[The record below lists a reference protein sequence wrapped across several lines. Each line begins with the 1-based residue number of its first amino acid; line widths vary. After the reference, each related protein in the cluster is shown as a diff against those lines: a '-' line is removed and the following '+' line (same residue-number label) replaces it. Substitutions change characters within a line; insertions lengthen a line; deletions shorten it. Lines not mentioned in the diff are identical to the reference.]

1 MTSPTPFNDTTR
13 DEMFDRGLEK
23 LLGGDMTGLDDI
35 DPDLRDTVLEMVG
48 LANTAGW
55 IGAEPGPPLQDTRP
69 FLVRWGPVFSKV
81 AAVLL
86 VVLLGAT
93 GYLGWLVIEQRSD
106 SPDASPSSV
115 GIQAAP
121 TAMVD
126 FPYIS
131 ESQAAV
137 GSGTCGRE
145 PRSDAEIARIA
156 REPMGPWRSREGTQ
170 QSHNEI
176 NANVTQV
183 TRDWTACLVEGDF
196 ARAMAYESEN
206 FIRSMMN
213 GFGVDDLDNL
223 SDEEIAGIVIGQ
235 HRLLI
240 PMARGKDIE
249 IVIYRTNY
257 SSSGSGTT
265 QIENWMVPVDPK
277 GDWVEWP
284 TVNTFV
290 WEGDQW
296 MIQLTDREGSP
307 ATPVPE
313 PER

>member
-13 DEMFDRGLEK
+13 DEMFDRGLENV
-23 LLGGDMTGLDDI
+23 LGGDMTGLDDI
-35 DPDLRDTVLEMVG
+35 DPDLYETVLEMVS

-55 IGAEPGPPLQDTRP
+55 IGAEPGPPLEDTRP
-69 FLVRWGPVFSKV
+69 RLVRWAPALSKI

-93 GYLGWLVIEQRSD
+93 GYLGWLVIENRMNA
-106 SPDASPSSV
+106 PGEPTSV

-121 TAMVD
+121 TAMAD
-126 FPYIS
+126 FSYVSTP
-131 ESQAAV
+131 QAMI

-156 REPMGPWRSREGTQ
+156 REPLGPWSSRDGTQ
-170 QSHNEI
+170 QSHNEV

-183 TRDWTACLVEGDF
+183 TRDWTACLVEGDY

-206 FIRSMMN
+206 FIRSMMQ
-213 GFGVDDLDNL
+213 GVGVTDLENL
-223 SDEEIAGIVIGQ
+223 SDEEIVGIVIGQ
-235 HRLLI
+235 HRLLQ

-249 IVIYRTNY
+249 IVIYRINY

-265 QIENWMVPVDPK
+265 RIENWMVPVDPK

-296 MIQLTDREGSP
+296 VIQLTDREGSP

-313 PER
+313 R